1 MKIRILSYNIHKGF
15 NIGNNSFILQEIR
28 HAIRDVNA
36 DILFLQEVIGDHEH
50 IKHKIPDWK
59 TAIQFEY
66 LADTVWSHF
75 AYGKNA
81 IYAEGH
87 HGNAILSKFPIVD
100 WSNQDISTN
109 QFEQRGYLK
118 AKIQIPEKGLELILA
133 NTHLNLTQA
142 GRNKQADLIIKDLKE
157 VSETPWILVG
167 DFNDWNKKIASKI
180 WNHLHAQEAFHFL
193 HGNFPKTFPSFFPT
207 LSLDRFFFKGVKVV
221 SAHTLDQG
229 YWKKLSDHLPL
240 LVEIE
245 IE

>member
-87 HGNAILSKFPIVD
+87 HGNAILSKFPIIE

-109 QFEQRGYLK
+109 KFEQRGYLK
-118 AKIQIPEKGLELILA
+118 AKIQIPDTGNELILA

-157 VSETPWILVG
+157 VTETPWVLVG

-180 WNHLHAQEAFHFL
+180 WNNLHAHEAFHFL

-207 LSLDRFFFKGVKVV
+207 LSLDRFFFKGVKVLN
-221 SAHTLDQG
+221 AHTLEAG